1 MTNESLSEKE
11 GEINEKEMSEKG
23 DDSRKIGVKESDLE
37 FVPRALFPQRLGKP
51 KHDLMNSE
59 IYELLK
65 QVKVNIPLFDAIKQ
79 VPSYAKFLKDLCT
92 VKSRLN
98 VKEKS
103 FLTEHASAIIQFK
116 TPPKYKDPGCP
127 TISCIIGN
135 HKRDQALLDLGASV
149 NLIPYTT
156 NS

>member
-59 IYELLK
+59 IYELS
-65 QVKVNIPLFDAIKQ
+65 LFY
-79 VPSYAKFLKDLCT
+79 SST
-92 VKSRLN
+92 
-98 VKEKS
+98 
-103 FLTEHASAIIQFK
+103 
-116 TPPKYKDPGCP
+116 G
-127 TISCIIGN
+127 
-135 HKRDQALLDLGASV
+135 
-149 NLIPYTT
+149 
-156 NS
+156 